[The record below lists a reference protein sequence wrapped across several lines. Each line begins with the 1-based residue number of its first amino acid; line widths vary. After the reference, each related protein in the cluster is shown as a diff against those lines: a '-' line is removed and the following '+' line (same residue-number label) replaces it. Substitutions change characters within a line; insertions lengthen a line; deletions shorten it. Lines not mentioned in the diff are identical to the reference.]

1 MPGFDAGSIVARLEL
16 NAKQWEQ
23 SIDRIKGDQK
33 KLSGYVLRNEQGFKN
48 MGKAVAVAG
57 AAIVASFGAMIVKTA
72 NLGDEIND
80 LSQRTG
86 ISAELLSSFK
96 LAADKSGS
104 SLEGFAT
111 GMKGL
116 SRAMFDANDGLA
128 TSKEA
133 FDKIGVAYT
142 DSTGKLRPLNDVMLE
157 VADRFKA
164 MPDGAEKSA
173 LAMRLFGKSGIDL
186 IPMLNLGRAG
196 LEKEA
201 DAARKLGLIFSKES
215 AKACDDFND
224 SLTELKGGLQG
235 VGVQIGNALMPVVK
249 GLVDGATTAITK
261 IVAWT
266 KTHEDLT
273 RVLGT
278 TALGLGS
285 VMTILGPMLL
295 MLPGLIKGWQGL
307 AAALRL
313 STAALAA
320 SVAGLTALVAAA
332 AVAYDTVTRLTNA
345 KNAAVDADFAAF
357 ESNQKLG
364 QKLREVADAAGLTRA
379 EFHQLTLKYDE
390 NNAALAMAIKRG
402 TEGKALQEALVKVGK
417 EHAAVV
423 DQQRKAH
430 ESLNPPLATTARIID
445 EVLVPAANAAH
456 LALAKMARTI
466 SLEVLPKTRSLNDL
480 IDDFTPALIDM
491 SDHFADIPAAAEPA
505 VTETRDYFAGLFN
518 DIAMGFGNTIQSW
531 LSGALTF
538 KDFMLGLWGDIKNA
552 FFRMIGEM
560 IARWVVNFIGSLV
573 SSAAT
578 GAVSIAASLGGAIA
592 SLGAMAAG
600 IAAGIGAAIV
610 TLATA
615 IASAATII
623 AAAAPAIIVTSLLAL
638 GIDAGLKLLQK
649 IFGGG
654 GKQTDVT
661 YWLKLQWE
669 LQQNMY
675 NIFGSGMFTNFLVF
689 LPDAIGS
696 IAVKFDVAN
705 KALYK
710 IVEYAKSAADTL
722 KNLKGAA
729 SGAVS
734 YQTELMVVHGKRSD
748 PEIIARASQLN
759 SGTAPRA
766 ASGGGQGGARNVTLN
781 ISISA
786 LDGADVET
794 VTRRKVVP
802 VLQKVLD
809 HYGLTVPAGAVGG
822 AR

>member
-33 KLSGYVLRNEQGFKN
+33 TLSGYVLRNEQGFKN

-128 TSKEA
+128 TSKDA
-133 FDKIGVAYT
+133 FDEIGVSYT
-142 DSTGKLRPLNDVMLE
+142 DSTGKLRPLNDVMLD

-164 MPDGAEKSA
+164 MPDGAQKSA

-201 DAARKLGLIFSKES
+201 DAARKLGLVFSGES

-235 VGVQIGNALMPVVK
+235 VGIQIGNALMPIVK
-249 GLVDGATTAITK
+249 SLVDGATTAVAK

-285 VMTILGPMLL
+285 VMTFLGPMLL

-307 AAALRL
+307 AAALQL

-379 EFHQLTLKYDE
+379 EFHQLSLKYDE

-538 KDFMLGLWGDIKNA
+538 KGFMLGLWGDIKNA

-560 IARWVVNFIGSLV
+560 IAEWTLKFVKKLISGAVDAGASIAKSIGGSLSGLANTAGKLAGGLLSSLGSIGSIV
-573 SSAAT
+573 SGIT
-578 GAVSIAASLGGAIA
+578 GVI
-592 SLGAMAAG
+592 
-600 IAAGIGAAIV
+600 
-610 TLATA
+610 
-615 IASAATII
+615 
-623 AAAAPAIIVTSLLAL
+623 SLLK
-638 GIDAGLKLLQK
+638 GPQ
-649 IFGGG
+649 
-654 GKQTDVT
+654 KQTDVT

-734 YQTELMVVHGKRSD
+734 TQTELMVVHGTRSD
-748 PEIIARASQLN
+748 PEYIARASQLN
-759 SGTAPRA
+759 AGTAPRA
-766 ASGGGQGGARNVTLN
+766 AGGGGKAGTSN
-781 ISISA
+781 INLTFNIRA
-786 LDGADVET
+786 LDGSDVISA
-794 VTRRKVVP
+794 TRRVIIP
-802 VLQKVLD
+802 EIQRFYR
-809 HYGLTVPAGAVGG
+809 HGGQIPASAVGG
-822 AR
+822 A

>member
-33 KLSGYVLRNEQGFKN
+33 TLSGYVLRNEQGFKN

-128 TSKEA
+128 TSKDA
-133 FDKIGVAYT
+133 FDEIGVSYT
-142 DSTGKLRPLNDVMLE
+142 DSTGKLRPLNDVMLD

-164 MPDGAEKSA
+164 MPDGAQKSA

-201 DAARKLGLIFSKES
+201 DAARKLGLVFSGES
-215 AKACDDFND
+215 ARACDEFND

-235 VGVQIGNALMPVVK
+235 VGAQIGNALMPVVK
-249 GLVDGATTAITK
+249 GLVDGATAAITK

-285 VMTILGPMLL
+285 VMTFLGPMLM

-307 AAALRL
+307 AAALQL

-332 AVAYDTVTRLTNA
+332 TVAYDTVTRLTNA

-538 KDFMLGLWGDIKNA
+538 KGFMLGLWGDIKNA

-560 IARWVVNFIGSLV
+560 IAEWTLKFVKKLISGAVDAGASIAKSIGGSLSGLANTAGKLAGGLLSSLGSIGSIV
-573 SSAAT
+573 SGIT
-578 GAVSIAASLGGAIA
+578 GVI
-592 SLGAMAAG
+592 
-600 IAAGIGAAIV
+600 
-610 TLATA
+610 
-615 IASAATII
+615 
-623 AAAAPAIIVTSLLAL
+623 SLLK
-638 GIDAGLKLLQK
+638 GPQ
-649 IFGGG
+649 
-654 GKQTDVT
+654 KQTDVT

-734 YQTELMVVHGKRSD
+734 YQTELMVVHGTRSD
-748 PEIIARASQLN
+748 PEYIARASQLN
-759 SGTAPRA
+759 AGTAPRA
-766 ASGGGQGGARNVTLN
+766 AGGGGKAGTSN
-781 ISISA
+781 INLTFNIRA
-786 LDGADVET
+786 LDGSDVISA
-794 VTRRKVVP
+794 TRRVIIP
-802 VLQKVLD
+802 EIQRFYR
-809 HYGLTVPAGAVGG
+809 HGGQIPASAVGG
-822 AR
+822 A

>member
-285 VMTILGPMLL
+285 VMTVLGPMLM

-345 KNAAVDADFAAF
+345 KNAAVDADYAAF

-379 EFHQLTLKYDE
+379 EFHQLTLKYDD

-402 TEGKALQEALVKVGK
+402 TEGKALQEALARVGT
-417 EHAAVV
+417 EHAAVI

-445 EVLVPAANAAH
+445 DVLVPAANAAH

-466 SLEVLPKTRSLNDL
+466 RLEVLPKTGDLKDL
-480 IDDFTPALIDM
+480 IEDFTPALIDM
-491 SDHFADIPAAAEPA
+491 SDHFPDIPAAAEPA
-505 VTETRDYFAGLFN
+505 IAETRDYFAGLFN

-538 KDFMLGLWGDIKNA
+538 KGFMLGLWGDIKNA
-552 FFRMIGEM
+552 FFRMVGEM
-560 IARWVVNFIGSLV
+560 IAEWTLKFVKKLIS
-573 SSAAT
+573 
-578 GAVSIAASLGGAIA
+578 GAVDAGASIAKSIGGSLGGLANTA
-592 SLGAMAAG
+592 GKLAGGLLSSLGSIGSIVSG
-600 IAAGIGAAIV
+600 ITSVI
-610 TLATA
+610 
-615 IASAATII
+615 
-623 AAAAPAIIVTSLLAL
+623 SLLK
-638 GIDAGLKLLQK
+638 GPQ
-649 IFGGG
+649 
-654 GKQTDVT
+654 KQTDVT

-734 YQTELMVVHGKRSD
+734 YQTELMVVHGTRND
-748 PEIIARASQLN
+748 PEITAKASQLY

-766 ASGGGQGGARNVTLN
+766 ASGGGQGRASNVNLTFN
-781 ISISA
+781 IRA
-786 LDGADVET
+786 LDGSDVISA
-794 VTRRKVVP
+794 TRRVIIP
-802 VLQKVLD
+802 EIQRFYR
-809 HYGLTVPAGAVGG
+809 HGGQIPASAVGG
-822 AR
+822 A